1 MPNKLV
7 WEYLPEPPKEAV
19 KGLAHTLFKEELPWH
34 DTIARLLLQRGI
46 SSFDQAKAFFNPS
59 LVDLHDPYQMKD
71 MDLAVERILSAI
83 DQEQPILIYGD
94 YDVDGTCSV
103 AVLYLFLS
111 AIYPHVFTYVPDRYR
126 EGYGVSTQGIDFADD
141 NEIPLIITLDC
152 GIKSH
157 ERVVYARE
165 RGIDMII
172 TDHHTPSD
180 TLPEAVAVLNP
191 KRADCPYPYKELCGC
206 GIGFKLVQALC
217 TALDLPS
224 QTAYRYL
231 DLVALATCADIV
243 PLTGENRILVHAGLQ
258 LINQQPS
265 EVMQLLLASAKH
277 PVEVR
282 DLVFVAAPRVNAA
295 GRMQHAEK
303 AVRLLTGQDLDEA
316 ATLEY
321 LNTQRK
327 TTDEQITYEALR
339 MIVLDREE
347 TAPATVVF
355 SPHWHK
361 GVIGIV
367 ASRLIET
374 YYRPTIV
381 FTQSGEVLAAS
392 ARSVKGFNLYE
403 ALCECQDELIQFG
416 GHTAAAGMTLHP
428 DNYERFKQKFQEVVE
443 RTLPPAL
450 RDPKLLLSGE
460 LPLSDITYTFYRCL
474 QRFAPFGPK
483 NMTPIFYAHNVL
495 AKEVRRVGKDFSHLR
510 MILNDPKSNHDFVA
524 VGFGLGYQESLV
536 ESGEPLT
543 VAYQLTENSWQGRT
557 SLELIVKAVKI
568 MTSDQ

>member
-1 MPNKLV
+1 MPSKLV
-7 WEYLPEPPKEAV
+7 WDFLPAPPKEAV
-19 KGLAHTLFKEELPWH
+19 EALTRSLFKEVLPWH
-34 DTIARLLLQRGI
+34 RTIASLLLQRGI
-46 SSFDQAKAFFNPS
+46 TSFEEARAFFNPS
-59 LVDLHDPYQMKD
+59 LADLHDPFLMKD
-71 MDLAVERILSAI
+71 MDKAVERILLAI
-83 DQEQPILIYGD
+83 SSKQPILIYGD

-111 AIYPHVFTYVPDRYR
+111 AIYPNVFTYVPDRYR
-126 EGYGVSTQGIDFADD
+126 EGYGVSSQGIDFADD
-141 NEIPLIITLDC
+141 NQIPLIITLDC

-157 ERVVYARE
+157 ERVAYARE

-172 TDHHTPSD
+172 TDHHTPSE

-191 KRADCPYPYKELCGC
+191 KRADCSYPYKELCGC

-217 TALDLPS
+217 KVLDLFPE
-224 QTAYRYL
+224 TAYKYL

-258 LINQQPS
+258 LINQQPT
-265 EVMQLLLASAKH
+265 EVMQLLLASAKR

-282 DLVFVAAPRVNAA
+282 DLVFVAAPRINAA
-295 GRMQHAEK
+295 GRMEHAEK
-303 AVRLLTGQDLDEA
+303 AVRFLIGRDLDKA
-316 ATLEY
+316 AELEY

-327 TTDEQITYEALR
+327 TTDEQITEQALC
-339 MIVLDREE
+339 MILSQGEE
-347 TAPATVVF
+347 EAPATVVF
-355 SPHWHK
+355 SQDWHK

-381 FTQSGEVLAAS
+381 FTQSGDVLAAS

-403 ALCECQDELIQFG
+403 ALCECKDELIQFG
-416 GHTAAAGMTLHP
+416 GHTAAAGMTLRP
-428 DNYERFKQKFQEVVE
+428 ENYERFKQKFQEVVE
-443 RTLPPAL
+443 RTLPQEL
-450 RDPKLLLSGE
+450 RSPKLTLSGE
-460 LPLSDITYTFYRCL
+460 LPLADITYTFYRCL

-483 NMTPIFYAHNVL
+483 NMTPIFYAHGVL

-510 MILNDPKSNHDFVA
+510 MILTDPKSNHDFVA

-536 ESGEPLT
+536 ESGAPLT
-543 VAYQLTENSWQGRT
+543 IAYQLTENEWQGRT
-557 SLELIVKAVKI
+557 SLELIIKGVKSEK
-568 MTSDQ
+568 